1 MNKKGFT
8 LIELLSIIVILAVI
22 ALIATPRILD
32 LIRNSQINSL
42 IINENMLVK
51 AAKTYVG
58 ANNNILPVNV
68 GETKEISLSTLH
80 TNNYI
85 SKIVSP
91 YDKTKECNGYVII
104 TKIEAEKYDYSPH
117 LNCINNI
124 GNSTDDGLVAHYKF
138 NDFQEPTVNLVT
150 LPFDFSSG
158 YWKSASSS
166 VINSKLLNFDESY
179 TAWTFSGGGI
189 ARTGTPAT
197 LGSKYTTTWYIK
209 AGTANTISVNWG
221 GAHQGT
227 KTTFKLNLETGVVS
241 ELNVIDGEYYEV
253 HPVAN
258 GFWQISYSS
267 TLISGTNYYPQISTV
282 SGSVILG
289 ALQIEA
295 KPYATPF
302 VEGTRHGTVTDYS
315 GQNKNVDLTLDFT
328 PKWEN
333 GSYYFNGS
341 NTYILLSNDIISTSN
356 ARLKGISYSIWIKP
370 ENIKEQRVLGQQ
382 ISVGYSD
389 YSNGGIGINNAGKP
403 MMIAYSDL
411 NPAAYIYAR
420 GSTTLKVNEWVH
432 IAGVYD
438 NNNSLL
444 KIYVN
449 GKLDSSPSAI
459 GLFSR
464 LHETTTNRIGKKE
477 HANTYFYKGFLDEV
491 RIYNRVL
498 NDSEIWNIY
507 SSEWGKFY

>member
-8 LIELLSIIVILAVI
+8 LIELLAIIVILAVI

-32 LIRNSQINSL
+32 LVSNSQINSL

-51 AAKTYVG
+51 AAKTYAG
-58 ANNNILPVNV
+58 ANNSILPVNV
-68 GETKEISLSTLH
+68 GEIKEISLSTLH

-104 TKIEAEKYDYSPH
+104 TKIEAEKYDYSPY

-124 GNSTDDGLVAHYKF
+124 GSSTEDELVAHYKF

-158 YWKSASSS
+158 YWKSAS

-179 TAWTFSGGGI
+179 TAWTFSGGGGI
-189 ARTGTPAT
+189 ARIGTPVT

-209 AGTANTISVNWG
+209 AGTANTISVHWG

-227 KTTFKLNLETGVVS
+227 RTTFKLNLETGIVS
-241 ELNVIDGEYYEV
+241 ELNLIDGEYYEI

-267 TLISGTNYYPQISTV
+267 TLVSGTNYYPQISTV

-302 VEGTRHGTVTDYS
+302 VEGTRQGTVTDYS
-315 GQNKNVDLTLDFT
+315 GQNKNVDLILDFT

-341 NTYILLSNDIISTSN
+341 NTYISLSNDIISTSN
-356 ARLKGISYSIWIKP
+356 ARSKGLSYSIWIKP
-370 ENIKEQRVLGQQ
+370 ENIQEQRILGQQ
-382 ISVGYSD
+382 IAVGYSD
-389 YSNGGIGINNAGKP
+389 YSNGGIGIDQLGTAK
-403 MMIAYSDL
+403 MIAYSDL

-420 GSTTLKVNEWVH
+420 GNTKLKVNEWVH

-449 GKLDSSPSAI
+449 GKLDSSPSTM

-464 LHETTTNRIGKKE
+464 LYETTTNRIGKKE
-477 HANTYFYKGFLDEV
+477 HTNTYFYKGFLDAV

-498 NDSEIWNIY
+498 NDSEILNIY
-507 SSEWGKFY
+507 YSESKNFY